1 MGSVTPPVLAFD
13 NYRLDTVC
21 LEILEGQGMSQSAE
35 SPNFESEARGA
46 ENDGGNNGQC
56 GFAFGKPKPNSR
68 SRFVLKS
75 IRI

>member
-35 SPNFESEARGA
+35 SPNFESEARGQKMKEGTMA
-46 ENDGGNNGQC
+46 SAGSPSGNRNRIRE
-56 GFAFGKPKPNSR
+56 A
-68 SRFVLKS
+68 VLY
-75 IRI
+75 